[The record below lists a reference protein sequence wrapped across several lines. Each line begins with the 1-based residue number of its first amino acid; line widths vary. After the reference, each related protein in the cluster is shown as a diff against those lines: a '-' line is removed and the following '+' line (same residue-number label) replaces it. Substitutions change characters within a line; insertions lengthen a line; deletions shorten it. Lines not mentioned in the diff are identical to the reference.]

1 MTSLSYRAPLAPSG
15 PELIQWLA
23 GEPGVRDNGLS
34 DGRLTVPYSEMPGV
48 FERLDRLFARHGV
61 TKSHPLALE
70 VSQSVAG
77 ALSILYSLSRGYDV
91 VVLPELSGASMEAG
105 TARFIPAF
113 CSHVIT
119 TLPIGDEPEDG
130 FTVAANEAFAVDP
143 VVAEFQGPD
152 VYMRS
157 SGTTGVPK
165 LIRKS
170 HQKWLNNSFA
180 CTERWRHT
188 PDDRI
193 AIPVPIFHSYGFGA
207 GFMGSVLSGGSIDLG
222 GGSNIVRYLESEE
235 RFKPT
240 VGIFA
245 PALCDGF
252 VGVRK
257 SSRPYRLAV
266 AAGDRLKRET
276 IAAYEPR
283 FGALINL
290 YGITEM
296 GAVCSASPDDSF
308 DLRLPTAGYAHT
320 GVDVRIDES
329 GADPDSGEGVG
340 LLQCRQKNGYSGYLI
355 PEGQD
360 WRFAPHGDDDWFETG
375 DMAKLRDDGYI
386 EIIGRSKHSA
396 KRDGLLVV
404 FAEVESAVEQVE
416 GIQRAILVPAG
427 ENRRGTRLV
436 AVCLADS
443 NGNGLRPDDVR
454 KQCSSLLP
462 RYAVPDEVV
471 ILAELPELPSGKVD
485 RRALQD
491 LVMSR

>member
-1 MTSLSYRAPLAPSG
+1 MASLSYRAPLAPSG

-34 DGRLTVPYSEMPGV
+34 DGRQALPYSEMPGV

-61 TKSHPLALE
+61 TKEHPLALE
-70 VSQSVAG
+70 VSQCVAG

-91 VVLPELSGASMEAG
+91 VVLPELTGASMEAG
-105 TARFIPAF
+105 TARFIPGF

-119 TLPIGDEPEDG
+119 TKPVGDTPEDG
-130 FTVAANEAFAVDP
+130 FSITTNEAFAVDP
-143 VVAEFQGPD
+143 VVAEFKGPD
-152 VYMRS
+152 IYMRS

-207 GFMGSVLSGGSIDLG
+207 GFMGSILSGGSIDLG

-235 RFKPT
+235 RFQPT

-252 VGVRK
+252 VSVRK
-257 SSRPYRLAV
+257 SSRPYRIAV

-283 FGALINL
+283 FGVLINL

-296 GAVCSASPDDSF
+296 GAVCSAAPDDPF
-308 DLRLPTAGYAHT
+308 DLRLPTAGCAHT
-320 GVDVRIDES
+320 GVDVRVDAS
-329 GADPDSGEGVG
+329 GADPDAGEGVG
-340 LLQCRQKNGYSGYLI
+340 TLQCRQKNGYSGYLI
-355 PEGQD
+355 PEGD
-360 WRFAPHGDDDWFETG
+360 GWRFAPHGDDDWFETG
-375 DMAKLRDDGYI
+375 DMAKIRDDGWI

-404 FAEVESAVEQVE
+404 FAEVEAAVEQVE
-416 GIQRAILVPAG
+416 GIQRAVLVPAG
-427 ENRRGTRLV
+427 ENRRGARLV
-436 AVCLADS
+436 AVCLAAPDGGS
-443 NGNGLRPDDVR
+443 LQPDDVR
-454 KQCSSLLP
+454 RRCSSLLP

-471 ILAELPELPSGKVD
+471 ILDSLPELPSGKVD

-491 LVMSR
+491 LVLSR